1 MTPNKE
7 RALAA
12 LLTHATKR
20 EAAEAA
26 GIDPR
31 TMRRYFEDADFQR
44 AYKKAFGGM
53 VEDATRQAQ
62 QAIAP
67 ALSTLREIVEDGE
80 VDAQPRISAARSL
93 LEFSIKMTEQLDI
106 LDRLTE
112 LETVIGGDV
121 DAQH

>member
-12 LLTHATKR
+12 LLTHATKK

-31 TMRRYFEDADFQR
+31 TMRRYFDDADFRR
-44 AYKKAFGGM
+44 AYKKAFGSM
-53 VEDATRQAQ
+53 VEDAARQAQ
-62 QAIAP
+62 QSIAP
-67 ALSTLREIVEDGE
+67 ALATLREIVEDGE
-80 VDAQPRISAARSL
+80 ADAQPRISAARSL
-93 LEFSIKMTEQLDI
+93 LEFSVKMTEQLDI

-112 LETVIGGDV
+112 LEATVGGSNGR
-121 DAQH
+121 